1 MKGKLILKRKKTK
14 QILILCLIA
23 LVFFAGV
30 AAILYPSFSN
40 LLSLF
45 TANTTIAQYKKQV
58 EKMPEQDIQAI
69 LKKAR
74 QFNADLANGKVDKEL
89 EKCLNGT
96 DDIMC
101 YLEIPKIKVYLP
113 VYFGTSDEVLEKGCG
128 YIENTSLPVG
138 GESTHSVISGHTGLP
153 TAEMLTE
160 LDQIKNGDVFYIHV
174 LGETLA
180 YQVDNVNSVFPN
192 DTESLKIT
200 DGEDH
205 MTLVTCTP
213 YGINDRR
220 LLVRGTRIPYTPTV
234 DTPDSPTVTQPP
246 SEKGID
252 QNIINQ
258 ILIICSIALT
268 AIIIFVIAA
277 VWVHVVM
284 KKRNAQNDEDN
295 NTG

>member
-1 MKGKLILKRKKTK
+1 MRYKKSKHKWVLLLIGL
-14 QILILCLIA
+14 L
-23 LVFFAGV
+23 FFAGV

-45 TANTTIAQYKKQV
+45 TANTTIAQYKEQV
-58 EKMPEQDIQAI
+58 EKMPENDIQD
-69 LKKAR
+69 LFRNAR
-74 QFNADLANGKVDKEL
+74 KFNSELARGKVDKDL

-101 YLEIPKIKVYLP
+101 YLEIPKINVYLP

-128 YIENTSLPVG
+128 YIQNTSLPIG

-160 LDQIKNGDVFYIHV
+160 LDRIQNGDVFYIHI
-174 LGETLA
+174 LGEVLA
-180 YQVDNVNSVFPN
+180 YQVDNVNRVFPN
-192 DTESLKIT
+192 DTESLKII

-205 MTLVTCTP
+205 LTLVTCTP

-220 LLVRGTRIPYTPTV
+220 LLVRGTRIPYTPDSETSA
-234 DTPDSPTVTQPP
+234 SPTAVQPS
-246 SEKGID
+246 SENGMD
-252 QNIINQ
+252 QSIIEQ
-258 ILIICSIALT
+258 ILFIVGIAVA
-268 AIIIFVIAA
+268 AIVVFVIAV
-277 VWVHVVM
+277 VWVNIAS
-284 KKRNAQNDEDN
+284 KKRNEKNKDDTH

>member
-1 MKGKLILKRKKTK
+1 MRYKKSKHKCGLWLIGL
-14 QILILCLIA
+14 L
-23 LVFFAGV
+23 FFAGV
-30 AAILYPSFSN
+30 ASILYPSFSN

-45 TANTTIAQYKKQV
+45 TANTTITQYKEQV
-58 EKMPEQDIQAI
+58 EKMPENDIQDKF
-69 LKKAR
+69 KKAR
-74 QFNADLANGKVDKEL
+74 KFNSDLADGKVDKDL

-160 LDQIKNGDVFYIHV
+160 LDRIENGDVFYIHI

-180 YQVDNVNSVFPN
+180 YQVDNVNRVFPY
-192 DTESLKIT
+192 DTESLKII

-205 MTLVTCTP
+205 LTLVTCTP

-220 LLVRGTRIPYTPTV
+220 LLVRGTRIPYTPNVETLNN
-234 DTPDSPTVTQPP
+234 PTVTQPP
-246 SEKGID
+246 SESGMD

-258 ILIICSIALT
+258 ILIIVGITLA
-268 AIIIFVIAA
+268 AIIIFVIAV
-277 VWVHVVM
+277 VWVNIIT
-284 KKRNAQNDEDN
+284 KKIAAQNEDN
-295 NTG
+295 THNTG

>member
-1 MKGKLILKRKKTK
+1 MKRKKTK
-14 QILILCLIA
+14 QTLILCLIA

-30 AAILYPSFSN
+30 VAILYPSFSN

-45 TANTTIAQYKKQV
+45 TANTTIAQYKEQV
-58 EKMPEQDIQAI
+58 EKMPEQDIQDI

-74 QFNADLANGKVDKEL
+74 KFNAELADGKVDKDL

-128 YIENTSLPVG
+128 YIQNTSLPIG
-138 GESTHSVISGHTGLP
+138 GKSTHSVISGHTGLP

-174 LGETLA
+174 LGEVLA

-192 DTESLKIT
+192 DTESLKII

-205 MTLVTCTP
+205 LTLVTCTP

-220 LLVRGTRIPYTPTV
+220 LLVRGTRIPYTPNV
-234 DTPDSPTVTQPP
+234 ATPDNPTAIQPP

-258 ILIICSIALT
+258 ILIISGIALA
-268 AIIIFVIAA
+268 AIVIFVIAA
-277 VWVHVVM
+277 VWVHIVM

-295 NTG
+295 TG